1 MLGVAPVL
9 HSIVDPNIYGP
20 KCIIT
25 SGNQAKLSSNYS
37 RSADLS
43 VSQIPVLYIYN
54 YAW

>member
-37 RSADLS
+37 SA
-43 VSQIPVLYIYN
+43 SQIPVLYI
-54 YAW
+54 